1 MREQAMKPNRKNFKN
16 TERSRGESG
25 FTIVEILIAI
35 VILTIGLLAMAN
47 MHVLA
52 MFVNSSSKNVTE
64 STALA
69 QSRMEQLIRLPFDNP
84 EIAPTGGFVDEAA
97 PVGIFTVS
105 KSIRD
110 FGNDVRRIDVRV
122 RWREIMSRQT
132 ELSFVRSDKF

>member
-1 MREQAMKPNRKNFKN
+1 MKPNHKNFKN
-16 TERSRGESG
+16 EAG

-35 VILTIGLLAMAN
+35 VILTVGLLAMAN

-52 MFVNSSSKNVTE
+52 MFVNSSAKNVTE

-69 QSRMEQLIRLPFDNP
+69 QSRMEELMRLKFDNP
-84 EIAPTGGFVDEAA
+84 AMAPTSGFVDETD

-105 KSIRD
+105 KKIQD

-122 RWREIMSRQT
+122 QWREIMSRKT

>member
-1 MREQAMKPNRKNFKN
+1 MKPNHKNFKN
-16 TERSRGESG
+16 EAG

-35 VILTIGLLAMAN
+35 VILTVGLLAMAN

-52 MFVNSSSKNVTE
+52 MFVNSSAKNVTE

-69 QSRMEQLIRLPFDNP
+69 QSRMEELMRLKFDNP
-84 EIAPTGGFVDEAA
+84 AMAPTSGFVDETD

-105 KSIRD
+105 KQIQD

-122 RWREIMSRQT
+122 QWREIMSRKT